1 MKTERRIHN
10 APYAGTNNRKHTLS
24 RIKDMDRTVQNV
36 PIYDKPKDHKGERK
50 FLGYRYI
57 FH

>member
-1 MKTERRIHN
+1 MKTEFKIHN

-24 RIKDMDRTVQNV
+24 RLKDMKRTVQNV
-36 PIYDKPKDHKGERK
+36 PIRKDGK
-50 FLGYRYI
+50 FLGWRYI